1 MRAAWL
7 ILALAAC
14 GKGDQGVGQS
24 ALLADLGKAGLT
36 VSAFS
41 LDKSGA
47 IGKDCNVGTVS
58 GVEVV
63 ICTFAKPEEAA
74 AAEDKALEWVGAAT
88 GAALV
93 RGNVTLAAADRAKVD
108 PSGRTLNVI
117 TKAFRGR

>member
-1 MRAAWL
+1 VRAVLL
-7 ILALAAC
+7 ILVLAAC
-14 GKGDQGVGQS
+14 GKGDRGISQS

-41 LDKSGA
+41 VDKSGA
-47 IGKDCNVGTVS
+47 IGKDCSVGTVS
-58 GVEVV
+58 GVEVA
-63 ICTFAKPEEAA
+63 ICSFAKPEEAA
-74 AAEDKALEWVGAAT
+74 AAEDKALEWVGAST

-117 TKAFRGR
+117 TKTFRGR